1 MQTSDIVQN
10 LMPFGIVKSKCQFFI
25 PTSTLGIS
33 TLQLITRQV
42 EGLHVAVIQTGTC
55 VSEVSWLPLH
65 CHH

>member
-42 EGLHVAVIQTGTC
+42 EGLHVAVIQTGT
-55 VSEVSWLPLH
+55 
-65 CHH
+65 